1 MKELLFDS
9 IESPIG
15 TVLIAVDDDR
25 LCSLDYSGYEP
36 HMVKLLERRYGPV
49 QLTPVADP
57 AGFSQRI
64 YDYFAGDCHAI
75 DNIPVNPGGTPFQQ
89 QVWRALRAIP
99 AGTTLTYGDLA
110 TQLGKPMA
118 YRAVGAANGANPV
131 AIVIPCHRLI
141 GADASLTGYA
151 QGLERKQWLL
161 EHEGF
166 LKVDINKQSLATTGV
181 SLV

>member
-1 MKELLFDS
+1 MKELLLDS

-15 TVLIAVDDDR
+15 NVLIAVDDGQ

-36 HMVKLLERRYGPV
+36 HMLKLLERRYGLV
-49 QLTPVADP
+49 RLTPTADP
-57 AGFSQRI
+57 EGFSRRLR
-64 YDYFAGDCHAI
+64 DYFAGDRHAI
-75 DNIPVNPGGTPFQQ
+75 DSIPVNTGGTPFQQ
-89 QVWRALRAIP
+89 QVWLALRAIP
-99 AGTTLTYGDLA
+99 SGTTMTYGNLA
-110 TQLGKPMA
+110 TQLGRPAA

-151 QGLERKQWLL
+151 QGLKRKQWLL

-166 LKVDINKQSLATTGV
+166 LQSQLTAGRT
-181 SLV
+181 

>member
-15 TVLIAVDDDR
+15 SLLIAVDNEQ
-25 LCSLDYSGYEP
+25 LCSLDFAGYEQ
-36 HMVKLLERRYGPV
+36 HMLKSLQRRFGPV
-49 QLTPVADP
+49 HLKP
-57 AGFSQRI
+57 ATAPDGI
-64 YDYFAGDCHAI
+64 THYLHDYFAGDRHAI
-75 DNIPVNPGGTPFQQ
+75 DNIPVTTGGTPFQQ
-89 QVWRALRAIP
+89 QVWLALRAIP
-99 AGTTLTYGDLA
+99 SGTTMTYSALA
-110 TQLGKPMA
+110 TQLGRPSA

-151 QGLERKQWLL
+151 GGLDRKQWLL

-166 LKVDINKQSLATTGV
+166 LPITC
-181 SLV
+181 